1 MPFTSQLEQGDW
13 LIVAGWLCLVCALSL
28 YGIGLLL
35 HNVRRRLT
43 AARARDRSPA
53 PSQDRDRPLLAADR
67 RPAAADS
74 SPPETLRQW
83 LLVTEIVESRLA
95 RVEAMAAWHAAAV
108 IQVDAAEYALGR
120 LVEECAAVV
129 RRPPA
134 PPVMPAQQPPA
145 ARPEPT
151 PLAA

>member
-53 PSQDRDRPLLAADR
+53 PSQDRDRPL
-67 RPAAADS
+67 PAAEP

>member
-43 AARARDRSPA
+43 AARASDRSPA
-53 PSQDRDRPLLAADR
+53 PSQDRDRPL
-67 RPAAADS
+67 PAAGP

-129 RRPPA
+129 RPPA